1 MSAQRLPALAF
12 RTMKK
17 ARVRGPF
24 FLFRLPRLHR
34 PDVGRLLALG
44 PGRDVEGHLLVLLQ
58 ALEAR
63 ALDRREMREKVL
75 AAAVRRD
82 ESVALRIVEPLDG
95 SCSHGVTAFQEK

>member
-1 MSAQRLPALAF
+1 MSAQDFPAVAF
-12 RTMKK
+12 GTMKK
-17 ARVRGPF
+17 ARSRGP
-24 FLFRLPRLHR
+24 LFVPLPRLHG

-44 PGRDVEGHLLVLLQ
+44 AGRDVEGHLLVFLQ

-95 SCSHGVTAFQEK
+95 SCCHGVTAFQEK